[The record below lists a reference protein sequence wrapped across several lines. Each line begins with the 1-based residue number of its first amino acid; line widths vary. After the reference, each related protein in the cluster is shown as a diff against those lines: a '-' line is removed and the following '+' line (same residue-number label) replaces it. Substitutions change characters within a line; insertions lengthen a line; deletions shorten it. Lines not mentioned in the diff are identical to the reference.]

1 MRREQTSRR
10 RTKQAHLGGAAAE
23 EVSRSASLHE
33 WIGGAAAEE
42 VSRSVSL
49 HEWIGETVVL
59 WAAKADPDFLG
70 VCRCFFWYLH

>member
-1 MRREQTSRR
+1 MTPLDLH
-10 RTKQAHLGGAAAE
+10 TAALFLMINIGGAAAE

-33 WIGGAAAEE
+33 WIGE
-42 VSRSVSL
+42 
-49 HEWIGETVVL
+49 IVVL